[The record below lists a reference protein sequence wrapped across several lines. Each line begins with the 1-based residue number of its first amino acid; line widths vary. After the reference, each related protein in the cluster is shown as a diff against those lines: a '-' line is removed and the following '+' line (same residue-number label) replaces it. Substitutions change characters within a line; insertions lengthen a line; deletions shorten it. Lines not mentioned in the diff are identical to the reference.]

1 VTEDFQDPQVWR
13 SRAQET
19 RQKADDMTSP
29 ELKERMLQIAADYDR
44 LAELVEIHP
53 LYRRDSP
60 K

>member
-1 VTEDFQDPQVWR
+1 MV
-13 SRAQET
+13 
-19 RQKADDMTSP
+19 SP

-60 K
+60 